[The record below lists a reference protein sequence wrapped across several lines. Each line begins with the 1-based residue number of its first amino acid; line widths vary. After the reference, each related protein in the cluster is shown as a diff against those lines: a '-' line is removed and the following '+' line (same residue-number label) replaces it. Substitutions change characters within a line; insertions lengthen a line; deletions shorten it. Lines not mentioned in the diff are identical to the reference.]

1 MKKIYFTAILAM
13 VGLLAWSQTDTTQLR
28 AIVIV
33 APPTSNQLSLDEP
46 NAQVQLSPIELKRA
60 TGLYL
65 TDAINTSAPGVFM
78 QNRTFSGGQQINI
91 RGYGNGMGIRGV
103 NSNFDSQ
110 GLKMYLNGIPITDAE
125 GVTVMDDI
133 DYSLIS
139 NVEIL
144 KGPQGSMYGLAIA
157 GVVNLNTASAKE
169 SPSFIS
175 QSVMAGSYGMLRT
188 TSTIG
193 IRGNQSSLLINY
205 GHQEFDGFMK
215 HTAAHKNFV
224 NMIGS
229 YTLSDRHTL
238 STYFGFSDSYDQR
251 NGELTIGQYNTL
263 DYSGNAAYIKNDA
276 HTAVRTFRAGV
287 NHDYKIREWLSNSTS
302 VFGSAQNMDNSSAG
316 GWTDRSP
323 LNYGLRSVF
332 NLKFYIN
339 NLTLKGNVGTEMQK
353 MNVQTVGYRMA
364 ADSTNLG
371 GYNTITDIRSNQV
384 GVNRT
389 STYFTNWTLYLPA
402 NYSVTAGVGVSNMS
416 IKLDDRLWASANN
429 HPGNTKLKTYQT
441 EYNHLVS
448 PSASLLKKFSN
459 KVSAYVSYS
468 VAYKAPVASNILI
481 STTGQLNTELK
492 PEKGTQIEIGTKGNL
507 MRGRLYYNI
516 ALFNAKFEDKFTT
529 HTVQNPSNTATLY
542 SYITNGGSLN
552 NTGLEALIS
561 YMIPVDNGKIIKSLK
576 PFANVTV
583 SDFKYENFQYEKV
596 GKDSNNQDITIVEDY
611 SGKAV
616 AGVAP
621 LVYNLGVDAETKIGL
636 YANVTYNY
644 RSEMYFTSDG
654 TNETAPY
661 ALLNAKLGFRKKIK
675 LFEVEVY
682 GGANNIT
689 SEQYYYMVFINQL
702 PDAYIPAPNEIN
714 YFGGA
719 SLKYTF

>member
-1 MKKIYFTAILAM
+1 MKKIYLAVTMLVAAIA
-13 VGLLAWSQTDTTQLR
+13 AYSQTDTTQLNLV
-28 AIVIV
+28 VIAV
-33 APPTSNQLSLDEP
+33 PASPQQLSLDVP
-46 NAQVQLSPIELKRA
+46 NSQVKLTSIELKRA
-60 TGLYL
+60 TGIYL
-65 TDAINTSAPGVFM
+65 TDAINTSVPGVFM

-133 DYSLIS
+133 DYSSIS
-139 NVEIL
+139 DVEIL
-144 KGPQGSMYGLAIA
+144 KGPQGNLYGLAIA
-157 GVVNLNTASAKE
+157 GVVHLSTATAMD
-169 SPSFIS
+169 SPSYIS

-188 TSTIG
+188 TSTISL
-193 IRGNQSSLLINY
+193 RSNQSSLLINY

-224 NMIGS
+224 NMIGN
-229 YTLSDRHTL
+229 YTLNEKHSL
-238 STYFGFSDSYDQR
+238 STYLGFSDSYDQR
-251 NGELTIGQYNTL
+251 NGELTIGQYDTL
-263 DYSGNAAYIKNDA
+263 DYSGNTAYIKNDA
-276 HTAVRTFRAGV
+276 HTAVRTLRAGV
-287 NHDYKIREWLSNSTS
+287 NNHYKFSQWLSNSTS
-302 VFGSAQNMDNSSAG
+302 LFGSAQNMDNSSAG

-332 NLKFYIN
+332 NLKFTFN
-339 NLTLKGNVGTEMQK
+339 KLTLKGNVGTEMQQ
-353 MNVQTVGYRMA
+353 MNVQTIGYRMA

-384 GVNRT
+384 GVNAT

-402 NYSVTAGVGVSNMS
+402 NFSVTAGVGISNMS

-429 HPGNTKLKTYQT
+429 HPGNTKLRTYQT
-441 EYNHLVS
+441 NYTNMVA
-448 PSASLLKKFSN
+448 PSASLLKKFSD
-459 KVSAYVSYS
+459 KISGYVSYS
-468 VAYKAPVASNILI
+468 LAYKAPVASNILI
-481 STTGQLNTELK
+481 STTGQLNTDLN
-492 PEKGTQIEIGTKGNL
+492 PEKGTQIEVGSKGNL
-507 MRGRLYYNI
+507 FNGRLYYNL
-516 ALFNAKFEDKFTT
+516 AVFNTKYENKFTT

-542 SYITNGGSLN
+542 SYITNGGALN
-552 NTGLEALIS
+552 NTGFEALVS
-561 YMIPVDNGKIIKSLK
+561 YAIPVEQGKVMKSLK

-583 SDFKYENFQYEKV
+583 SDFKYENFQYEKI
-596 GKDSNNQDITIVEDY
+596 GKDSNNQDITVIEDY

-621 LVYNLGVDAETKIGL
+621 LVYNIGVDAETKLGL

-654 TNETAPY
+654 ANETAPY
-661 ALLNAKLGFRKKIK
+661 TLLNAKLGYKKQIK
-675 LFEVEVY
+675 AFNIELY
-682 GGANNIT
+682 AGANNIT
-689 SEQYYYMVFINQL
+689 SQQYYYMVFVNQL
-702 PDAYIPAPNEIN
+702 PDAYVPAPNEIN

-719 SLKYTF
+719 SLKYSF